1 MVIVSTKKWGPVG
14 WYFFHILSFTYPNN
28 TNHIDE
34 IKDKDDDIKTQNNI
48 KKFYLDFF
56 KIIKNVLPC
65 LTCQF
70 HYKKILKINSI
81 TEEKIK
87 NRDDLIEWVLTTH
100 NLVNMIIGKKKY
112 SFERLNQLYI
122 TNNQL
127 NINHKLLFRF
137 LYYLVNAPINKTK
150 QGKKNISKLFKILIE
165 IFPCSICRQN
175 IKICLPN
182 YNYNYDYNKVLLNII
197 KHKH

>member
-1 MVIVSTKKWGPVG
+1 MVFSTKKWGPVS

-28 TNHIDE
+28 INQIDE
-34 IKDKDDDIKTQNNI
+34 IKDNNI
-48 KKFYLDFF
+48 KIFYLDFF
-56 KIIKNVLPC
+56 KIIKNILPC
-65 LTCQF
+65 LKCQF
-70 HYKKILKINSI
+70 HYKIILKINSI

-87 NRDDLIEWVLTTH
+87 NRNDLIKWVLTTH

-112 SFERLNQLYI
+112 SLERLNQLYI

-137 LYYLVNAPINKTK
+137 LYYLVNSPINKTK

-175 IKICLPN
+175 IKICLQN
-182 YNYNYDYNKVLLNII
+182 YNYNYDYDYNKVLLNII

>member
-1 MVIVSTKKWGPVG
+1 MVVVSTNKWGPVG

-34 IKDKDDDIKTQNNI
+34 IKDKDNDIKTQNNI

-112 SFERLNQLYI
+112 SLERLNQLYI

-175 IKICLPN
+175 IKTCLPN
-182 YNYNYDYNKVLLNII
+182 YNYNYDYNKILLNII